1 MDNKTFSIQ
10 FEARTKQFAIDIL
23 KLSAQLP
30 ASYEGRVIRNQISK
44 SGTSIG
50 ANYREANRAKSK
62 ADFRY
67 KIKISEGEASETLYW
82 LEIIEEMQWLPL
94 ELIKTTMKEAKE
106 ILAIFTSIS
115 KGLNEK
121 KRTTN

>member
-1 MDNKTFSIQ
+1 MDNKAFSLQ
-10 FEARTKQFAIDIL
+10 FENRTKQFAIDIL
-23 KLSAQLP
+23 KLSAQIP

-50 ANYREANRAKSK
+50 ANYREANRSKSK

-67 KIKISEGEASETLYW
+67 KIKISEGEANETLYW
-82 LEIIEEMQWLPL
+82 LEIIEEMQWLPA
-94 ELIKTTMKEAKE
+94 ELIKLTMKEAKE

-115 KGLNEK
+115 KRLNEK
-121 KRTTN
+121 KQ

>member
-10 FEARTKQFAIDIL
+10 FESRTKQFAIDIL

-62 ADFRY
+62 ADFKY

>member
-1 MDNKTFSIQ
+1 MENKEFSLQ
-10 FEARTKQFAIDIL
+10 LEQRTKKFAIGIL
-23 KLSAQLP
+23 KLSAQVP
-30 ASYEGRVIRNQISK
+30 GSYEGSVIRNQISK

-67 KIKISEGEASETLYW
+67 KIKISEAEASETLYW

>member
-1 MDNKTFSIQ
+1 MDNKAFSLQ
-10 FEARTKQFAIDIL
+10 FETRTKQFAIDIL
-23 KLSAQLP
+23 KLSAQIP

-50 ANYREANRAKSK
+50 ANYREANRSKSK

-67 KIKISEGEASETLYW
+67 KIKISEGEANETLYW
-82 LEIIEEMQWLPL
+82 LEIIEEMQWLPA
-94 ELIKTTMKEAKE
+94 ELIKLTTKEAKE

-115 KGLNEK
+115 KSLNEK
-121 KRTTN
+121 K

>member
-30 ASYEGRVIRNQISK
+30 ASNEGRVIRNQISK

-67 KIKISEGEASETLYW
+67 KIKISEGEANETLYW
-82 LEIIEEMQWLPL
+82 LEIIEEMQWLPV
-94 ELIKTTMKEAKE
+94 ELIKLTMKEAKE
-106 ILAIFTSIS
+106 LLAIFTSIS
-115 KGLNEK
+115 KSLNEK
-121 KRTTN
+121 KG